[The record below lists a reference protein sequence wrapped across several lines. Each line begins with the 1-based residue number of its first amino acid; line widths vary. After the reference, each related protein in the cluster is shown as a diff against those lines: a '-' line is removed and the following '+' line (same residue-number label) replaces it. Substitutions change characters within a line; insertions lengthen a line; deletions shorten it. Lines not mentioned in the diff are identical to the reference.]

1 MFNIV
6 KLLNIFY
13 FIADLK
19 YFELSYSFFLL
30 PIIVILVLVMAFV
43 DDDLEMYMQL
53 NGIVNME
60 IVNFIDDNE
69 PRRILKQEDPF
80 VGRSNLYY
88 N

>member
-1 MFNIV
+1 
-6 KLLNIFY
+6 
-13 FIADLK
+13 
-19 YFELSYSFFLL
+19 
-30 PIIVILVLVMAFV
+30 VLVMAFV
-43 DDDLEMYMQL
+43 DDDFEMYLQL